1 MITEMK
7 LIGKTAVVL
16 GLALS
21 FSNAYADFE
30 KSYTTDDPIIQDEGH
45 EGQTYSVINGEM
57 LFDSKLKGKP
67 GVPSV
72 TMTFYIP
79 QGEKV
84 SNVVFVANQTKNV
97 TLKHKLLPVQ
107 EPIPTGENNI
117 RFAQPDNAV
126 YGSSAAYP
134 SKRLTFSNEQ
144 GVGSVKMVQ
153 VTVNPMTYYPQKN
166 KLSVATSYTVKVK
179 TVSDT
184 KSSSAKCSI
193 RESDVDDYVRFVKQ
207 MVYNPEMVE
216 NDLATTLKSQC
227 SKATLRA
234 GSTERQKAYGI
245 DVYEY
250 VVITKRE
257 FIPAFEQLL
266 TWKRQKGLDAGA
278 VAIEDIL
285 KISYNASGFDE
296 IKDKAGKVR
305 AYLKAS
311 YDKGGKYVLIGG
323 NSDIV
328 PARIRYDEYYTID
341 KKTNEEIFHQRYVPT
356 DYYYSDLEGTWN
368 KGNANSRYGNK
379 LSDVR
384 PTKNGK
390 HLYVGRLLCLDQSDI
405 LRWTRKQL
413 LYERDPGLGDNEYLN
428 RSLWT
433 TSDIGLQKY
442 TYYYRCGNSICTKDY
457 NNYSEKCRKELW
469 PSVGSTKEEDLK
481 YYEEVD
487 GCTLD
492 DKGEYHHSAEV
503 KGPLGSTIISDI
515 NKNKYGFLSFH
526 NHGSVR
532 DICVASVGQGESTR
546 DNCNIVSQDVIDKNP
561 AILKGGRD
569 DDGNGFD
576 NLTNFNYPAVVYS
589 QCCDNMPFDDYDGY
603 KANYNVR
610 NMGEAFTCAN
620 DGGGVAFLGNTREG
634 YWNEGERLFECFL
647 SCVYSHNVT
656 KDGGRKLGIL
666 EYESK
671 QNEVKSYSDPY
682 TICVHNLLG
691 CPETSLWTKKPY
703 EFTNKSVSYDP
714 NRHRLVIGFKKA
726 ISELVTICVTSKS
739 DGGKT
744 YRAVKT
750 GSLSLSMGGVT
761 FENVPEDYVLV
772 VTADSHLPW
781 IEERACSIQN
791 ETFYSTEV
799 YEGCYDI
806 NVGREVTNS
815 KPYGDVILEEK
826 SKVTLDAAHNTT
838 LQGGVYVIKGAE
850 LKIK

>member
-30 KSYTTDDPIIQDEGH
+30 KSYTTDDPIIQNEGH

-67 GVPSV
+67 GVPSI

-84 SNVVFVANQTKNV
+84 SDVVFVANQTKNI

-328 PARIRYDEYYTID
+328 PARTRRQYA
-341 KKTNEEIFHQRYVPT
+341 PT
-356 DYYYSDLEGTWN
+356 DYYYSDLEGNWN
-368 KGNANSRYGNK
+368 KENSDSKMYGLNV
-379 LSDVR
+379 SDVR

-433 TSDIGLQKY
+433 TSDLGLEKFKE
-442 TYYYRCGNSICTKDY
+442 YYRCGNSICTTEY

-469 PSVGSTKEEDLK
+469 PTVGSTKEEDLK

-487 GCTLD
+487 GYTPNAEG
-492 DKGEYHHSAEV
+492 KYRHSAEV

-515 NKNKYGFLSFH
+515 SKNKYGFLGIF

-532 DICVASVGQGESTR
+532 DICVASVGQGEATR
-546 DNCNIVSQDVIDKNP
+546 NNCNIVSQDVIDKNP
-561 AILKGGRD
+561 DILKGGRD

-589 QCCDNMPFDDYDGY
+589 ISCDNMPFDDYGGY
-603 KANYNVR
+603 KAKHNVR

-634 YWNEGERLFECFL
+634 HWSNNTILFESFL
-647 SCVYSHNVT
+647 SCVYSHNVR

-671 QNEVKSYSDPY
+671 QYGVGTADHDEY

-691 CPETSLWTKKPY
+691 CPETTLWTKQPY
-703 EFTNKSVSYDP
+703 SFTGKSIVYDP
-714 NRHRLVIGFKKA
+714 NTKKLTVKFKQKIA
-726 ISELVTICVTSKS
+726 DMVTICVTSKS
-739 DGGKT
+739 DKGKT
-744 YRAVKT
+744 NRSVKT
-750 GSLSLSMGGVT
+750 ATTQNVNVT
-761 FENVPEDYVLV
+761 FSNVPEDYVV
-772 VTADSHLPW
+772 VVSSDSHLPW

-815 KPYGDVILEEK
+815 KPYGDVILEK
-826 SKVTLDAAHNTT
+826 GSNVTLDAAHNTT
-838 LQGGVYVIKGAE
+838 LQGGVYVIKGAS